1 MAQFVAMNSYY
12 PQDPIVGS
20 IVMQG
25 NKLQAYDGNDWIT
38 IDRVN
43 GTINEGIDINDLKN
57 RIEKLEE
64 GFRKIEQKVEME
76 KNGRVYDLMGRVGEL
91 NRDDSSR

>member
-1 MAQFVAMNSYY
+1 
-12 PQDPIVGS
+12 
-20 IVMQG
+20 MQG

-43 GTINEGIDINDLKN
+43 RTINEGIDINDLKN

-64 GFRKIEQKVEME
+64 GFRKIEQKNEME
-76 KNGRVYDLMGRVGEL
+76 KRRRVYDLMGRIDEL
-91 NRDDSSR
+91 NKDDNSRRSY